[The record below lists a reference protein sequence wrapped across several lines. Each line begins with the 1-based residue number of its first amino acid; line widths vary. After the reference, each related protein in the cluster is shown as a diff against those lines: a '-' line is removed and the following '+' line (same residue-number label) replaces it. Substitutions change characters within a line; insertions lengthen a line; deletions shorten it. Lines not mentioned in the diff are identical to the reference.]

1 MPVVKIKEL
10 PVKQYSELDPTDV
23 MVLEDTSDTKQ
34 ITIDQLKLFFS
45 SDDKIQAITEYLEG
59 LHDDLK
65 KELDD
70 HIKDCTGIN
79 TDFESRLSNLFE
91 DHERTKKQVGDI
103 QEQLVDARND
113 IEDIKEHLTTNDS
126 QIKELQT
133 TVSDHEKRLSSA
145 ETKIED
151 HEKRI
156 VTLEKDNETNK
167 SNISKLQQDL
177 KNLSDHV
184 DEEIKRLDDRITQI
198 NTENHEY
205 TDKAYDNLMMY
216 IDYYHH
222 VHEFPPNFD
231 EPYKGDPMVARYIHP
246 VGTIFE
252 TQDPDFK
259 PEKWFPGTWKFIGT
273 GASMDEDGNRVLDYY
288 TYVRIE

>member
-10 PVKQYSELDPTDV
+10 PVKQYAELDPTDI

-34 ITIDQLKLFFS
+34 ITIEQLRLFFS
-45 SDDKIQAITEYLEG
+45 NDEKLQTITDYLVG
-59 LHDDLK
+59 LNNDLK
-65 KELDD
+65 KDLED
-70 HIKDCTGIN
+70 HIKNCN
-79 TDFESRLSNLFE
+79 NMNEDFEARLSNLFE
-91 DHERTKKQVGDI
+91 DHERTKAQVGDI
-103 QEQLVDARND
+103 QEQLVDAQND
-113 IEDIKEHLTTNDS
+113 IKDIQNHLKVVDTN
-126 QIKELQT
+126 IKDLQN
-133 TVSDHEKRLSSA
+133 TVA
-145 ETKIED
+145 D

-156 VTLEKDNETNK
+156 KANEDMLDDHEQRLIDLERDNETNK
-167 SNISKLQQDL
+167 ANISKLQQDL
-177 KNLSDHV
+177 KDLSDHV
-184 DEEIKRLDDRITQI
+184 DDEVKRLDDRITQV

-205 TDKAYDNLMMY
+205 TDKAYDNLMLY

-273 GASMDEDGNRVLDYY
+273 GASIDENGKRVLDYY